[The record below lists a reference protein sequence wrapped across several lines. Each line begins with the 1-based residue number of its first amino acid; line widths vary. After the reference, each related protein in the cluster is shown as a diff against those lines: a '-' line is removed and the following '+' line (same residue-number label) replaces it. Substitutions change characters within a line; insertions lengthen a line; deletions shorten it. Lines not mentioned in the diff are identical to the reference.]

1 VPLPP
6 LTVQS
11 ALQWGTE
18 HLERRDDLREHA
30 ARDARQLLEVATGL
44 SRVQMMTRAG
54 QVLAEEEAGSFR
66 GMVAQR
72 RGGVPIQHLRGS
84 QEFFGREFLVSP
96 DVLIPRPE
104 TEHLVEEVLRL
115 YTDRATPFRIVD
127 VGTGSGILAVT
138 LALEYPRSSVLALDI
153 STPALVMAH
162 TNAMQ
167 LGARNVR
174 FAHSDLLAAAVG
186 ESFDLIVSNPPYIP
200 LRESADLHPQV
211 RDHEPHLALFGGED
225 GLDIFRRLIPQAAQ
239 HLRQNGWLLTE
250 TAGRTDAL
258 DELLSDWKNPHSV
271 RDLQGIER
279 IIAAQTT
286 KPVQNWLERQ
296 ARREGNLADQR
307 PDRQREVPDFG
318 GSTLS

>member
-30 ARDARQLLEVATGL
+30 ARDARQLLEFATGL
-44 SRVQMMTRAG
+44 SRVQMLTRAD

-115 YTDRATPFRIVD
+115 YPDRSAPLRIAD
-127 VGTGSGILAVT
+127 VGTGSGILALT
-138 LALEYPRSSVLALDI
+138 LALEYPRSCVLALDI
-153 STPALVMAH
+153 SAPALVMANI
-162 TNAMQ
+162 NAVR
-167 LGARNVR
+167 LSVRNIR
-174 FAHSDLLAAAVG
+174 FAHSDLLAAAAG

-200 LRESADLHPQV
+200 LREAADLHAQV
-211 RDHEPHLALFGGED
+211 RDHEPHLALFGGDD

-239 HLRQNGWLLTE
+239 HLHPQGWLLME

-258 DELLSDWKNPHSV
+258 DQLLGDWKNLHSV
-271 RDLQGIER
+271 PDLQGIQR
-279 IIAAQTT
+279 IVAAQY
-286 KPVQNWLERQ
+286 VEQSEQ
-296 ARREGNLADQR
+296 ESSS
-307 PDRQREVPDFG
+307 V
-318 GSTLS
+318 